1 MTFTHFPNAVD
12 EVGPGASSSSVA
24 GGRRSIWHRMMATKP
39 REYILMEEDE
49 ELQTSSVGLTRQLG
63 LFDLLMIGIG
73 GTVGT
78 GVFALAGLI
87 AHEDAG
93 PAVIL
98 SWAVAALGCT
108 LNGFA
113 YMELS
118 SLVPSSGSVYAYS
131 YHALGEVFAVVAA
144 WCLTLEYG
152 VSGAA
157 VARSWGTKVVYWIQD
172 ISGDQHAAEWMDKEY
187 YSLTA
192 AFLQALCVGLLLCG
206 LSLGKHLVNAM
217 TVIKI
222 VLIVF
227 MTTAAFT
234 AFDSENLTPFVPPQF
249 RAGGVLTGGTAAFFG
264 FIGFDEVCCM
274 AGEAKN
280 PTKVMPRAVVGTIV
294 GTAVLSIVASLAL
307 VGMCSYTQIDSDAG
321 FASGFR
327 ALDWNAI
334 AHITQA
340 GEVLTLPIVVFIAF
354 LAQPRLLFAM
364 ANDGLAPKLLCKLDE
379 RGNIFYGT
387 LLSGSVLIL
396 VALCVPF
403 SHLDDMVSAGV
414 LISFSLCNC
423 CLLTLR
429 YKSESPTLFPM
440 LLWPFVIISAVAA
453 FLWQQCI
460 NDSSNLQSIPLMIAA
475 STTTTV
481 AISLVVALWM
491 LCPQVPNLS
500 EEIFRSPLVPGL
512 PTLAISFNWMLLAQL
527 STTGLLLISGW
538 IALAVVSYFAYGF
551 NHSHS
556 HMFAALAATPT
567 SSTQHSMLDTDL
579 YRAPVRTTSWMYSNR
594 RDRSASYCHTETL
607 NNESA
612 PRLVNQLAHTPKGT
626 STGVASS
633 VP

>member
-1 MTFTHFPNAVD
+1 MGISKTTHCVARSHHPDHIMTFTHFPNAVD

-24 GGRRSIWHRMMATKP
+24 GGGRSIWHRMMATKP

-98 SWAVAALGCT
+98 SWAIAAFGCT

-192 AFLQALCVGLLLCG
+192 AFMQALCVGLLLCG

-234 AFDSENLTPFVPPQF
+234 AFDSDNLTPFVPPQF
-249 RAGGVLTGGTAAFFG
+249 GTGGVLTGGTAAFFG

-280 PTKVMPRAVVGTIV
+280 PTKIMPRAVVGTIV
-294 GTAVLSIVASLAL
+294 GTAVLSIVASLSL

-327 ALDWNAI
+327 RLDWNAI

-379 RGNIFYGT
+379 HGNIFYGT
-387 LLSGSVLIL
+387 LLSGSVLIV

-403 SHLDDMVSAGV
+403 SHLDDMVS
-414 LISFSLCNC
+414 
-423 CLLTLR
+423 
-429 YKSESPTLFPM
+429 
-440 LLWPFVIISAVAA
+440 
-453 FLWQQCI
+453 
-460 NDSSNLQSIPLMIAA
+460 A

-512 PTLAISFNWMLLAQL
+512 PALAISFNWMLLAQL
-527 STTGLLLISGW
+527 SATGLLLISGW
-538 IALAVVSYFAYGF
+538 IALAVVSYFAYGYT
-551 NHSHS
+551 HSHS

-579 YRAPVRTTSWMYSNR
+579 YRAPVRTTGTSNWSNWMYSNR

-607 NNESA
+607 KSESA
-612 PRLVNQLAHTPKGT
+612 PRLVDQLAHTPKGT